1 MKAGV
6 NAVYWHKD
14 FMKGFEACRVT
25 ESMHAFPK
33 HVHDDMYSIGLM
45 HKGGCYCVSNSDSDT
60 VVMPDQTF
68 FINPSQVH
76 SGIPVRRGRATYTML
91 YFKND
96 LMAKLAGDILERE
109 PFYPEFAEMVVDSE
123 SVHKTFMN
131 LYNALIYSEESMELE
146 AAVTEGLSGVLNGCG
161 KMRKGTDRK
170 LVRRAKE
177 FLSGDLS
184 CKVTLED
191 MAEELGVSRY
201 YLLRTFRKEVGVPP
215 HVYRTGKRIELAKTL
230 LRQGTPFADAALET
244 GFADQSH
251 FSNKFRQF
259 TGSTPAQYADSCSGS
274 ISFNTPT

>member
-6 NAVYWHKD
+6 NVTYWHKD
-14 FMKGFEACRVT
+14 FLEGLESCRVT
-25 ESMHAFPK
+25 DSKHAFPK

-45 HKGGCYCVSNSDSDT
+45 HGGGCYCVSNADSDT
-60 VVMPDQTF
+60 IVLPDETV

-76 SGIPVRRGRATYTML
+76 SGIPLGKGRATYTML
-91 YFKND
+91 YFKNE
-96 LMAKLAGDILERE
+96 LMAKLAGDILERQ
-109 PFYPEFAEMVVDSE
+109 PFQPEFSDMVVS
-123 SVHKTFMN
+123 SPAVHGSFLS
-131 LYNALIYSEESMELE
+131 LYNALLHSEESMELE
-146 AAVTEGLSGVLNGCG
+146 AALTESFSQVIRGCG
-161 KMRKGTDRK
+161 TSGKSGDRK

-191 MAEELGVSRY
+191 MAGELGVSRY

-215 HVYRTGKRIELAKTL
+215 HVYRTGKRIELAKRL
-230 LRQGTPFADAALET
+230 LRQGMPFAEAALET

-259 TGSTPAQYADSCSGS
+259 TGSTPAQYADSCSGA
-274 ISFNTPT
+274 IFCNTHG